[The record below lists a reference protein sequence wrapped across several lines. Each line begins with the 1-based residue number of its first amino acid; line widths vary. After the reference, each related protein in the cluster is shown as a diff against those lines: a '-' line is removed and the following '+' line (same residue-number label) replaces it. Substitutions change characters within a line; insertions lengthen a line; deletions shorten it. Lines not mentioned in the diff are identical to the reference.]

1 MLKLFIMN
9 RIKKEITLCKKE
21 DFKVGEYLYM
31 GMAKLNGKDNTV
43 CISVGY
49 KIDYCI
55 KKGKQFVKLN
65 KAPNNLVFYKINK
78 VKIGELESCEE
89 FKLL

>member
-1 MLKLFIMN
+1 MLKLFIMD
-9 RIKKEITLCKKE
+9 RIKKELDLYNRE
-21 DFKVGEYLYM
+21 YFKLGEYLYM

-65 KAPNNLVFYKINK
+65 KAPNSLVFYKINK
-78 VKIGELESCEE
+78 VKIGELESCED